1 MENAHDSSYEARLA
15 DYQDEWLPLTERP
28 EAAHEYC
35 QNRQTGGADL
45 TVKMGV
51 KMGEKVKI
59 IRTVNDLRRHTGKW
73 RESGKTIALVPTMGA
88 LHEGHLSL
96 VRLAAK
102 KADRVVVS
110 IFVNPAQFGPN
121 EDLARYP
128 RDEAGDLKKL
138 STSGCDLVWAPA
150 VEEMY
155 PEGYSTRVM
164 PGSAAEGLES
174 AFRPTHFGGV
184 ATVCCKLFSQV
195 TPDVAIFGQ
204 KDYQQLCVLLQM
216 VRDLNLPLK
225 IIGAPTR
232 REKDGLAMSSR
243 NAYLAPNER
252 EIAPRLYAALSELA
266 ERVAAGADIV
276 SSIANAKLKIKNAGF
291 QKIDYVEMR
300 DAETLA
306 PVEDKPDRPLRILAA
321 VWLGKTRLIDN
332 VGV

>member
-1 MENAHDSSYEARLA
+1 
-15 DYQDEWLPLTERP
+15 
-28 EAAHEYC
+28 
-35 QNRQTGGADL
+35 
-45 TVKMGV
+45 
-51 KMGEKVKI
+51 MGEKIKI
-59 IRTVNDLRRHTGKW
+59 MRTVNDLRKQTAKW
-73 RESGKTIALVPTMGA
+73 RESGKSIALVPTMGA

-96 VRLAAK
+96 VKLAAK

-138 STSGCDLVWAPA
+138 STSGCDLVWSPG
-150 VEEMY
+150 VDEMY

-225 IIGAPTR
+225 LVGAPTR

-243 NAYLAPNER
+243 NVYLTAEER
-252 EIAPRLYAALSELA
+252 GIAPRLYAVISELA

-276 SSIANAKLKIKNAGF
+276 SSIANAKLKIKSAGF
-291 QKIDYVEMR
+291 QKIDYVEVR